1 MLSRNVVPRFSTTLA
16 LVMVVSLASSAIRA
30 QTMVALHAFSGPD
43 GSNPAAGLVMDRA
56 GNLYGTTYMGGTNDF
71 GTVFKLSQVRGGWIL
86 TTIHPFRGGN
96 DGANPVGRVV
106 FGPDGALYGTT
117 DQGGTANNGTVFSL
131 TPPATFC
138 SSAQCPWT
146 ETVLYS
152 FTGGSDGAFPQ
163 AVDLAFDSAGSIY
176 GTAYSGGPFCAFYQT
191 CGVVFKLAKSGQ
203 DWTETTLYEFSGQ
216 PDGGNPVGG
225 VAFGSAGNL
234 YGTTVHGG
242 VYDGGALFELSP
254 AGSGWTETVLHSL
267 GNLPDGF
274 GPLAGVIL
282 DQQGNIFGTANQ
294 GGTNHCGT
302 VFELSL
308 GAGGWTYSGLANF
321 TGQNQGPA
329 AVPTLDA
336 SGNLFGGTQTCGAHQ
351 AGNVY
356 ELVPDG
362 HGSWTNLDLF
372 DFGYGQLYPYGR
384 VATGAVVVDSSG
396 NVYGTAASGGAHDL
410 GTIWE
415 FQVN

>member
-1 MLSRNVVPRFSTTLA
+1 MLSRNLVPRLSTA
-16 LVMVVSLASSAIRA
+16 LVLFAVISLASSVIHA
-30 QTMVALHAFSGPD
+30 QTMVALHEFSGPD
-43 GSNPAAGLVMDRA
+43 GSDPGGGLVMDRS
-56 GNLYGTTYMGGTNDF
+56 GNLYGTTYMGGTNDC
-71 GTVFKLSQVRGGWIL
+71 GTVFKLSQERGSWIL
-86 TTIHPFRGGN
+86 TTLHLFQGGN

-117 DQGGTANNGTVFSL
+117 DRGGIANNGTVFKL
-131 TPPATFC
+131 TPPATPCF
-138 SSAQCPWT
+138 SVQCPWT
-146 ETVLYS
+146 ETVLYA

-163 AVDLAFDSAGSIY
+163 AVDLAFDSVGSIY
-176 GTAYSGGPFCAFYQT
+176 GTTYSGGRSCARYGQ

-203 DWTETTLYEFSGQ
+203 HWTETTLYEFSGQ
-216 PDGGNPVGG
+216 PDAGPPIGG
-225 VAFGSAGNL
+225 VAFDSAGNL
-234 YGTTVHGG
+234 YGTTVYGG

-267 GNLPDGF
+267 GNPPDGF

-282 DQQGNIFGTANQ
+282 DQRGNIFGTTNQ
-294 GGTNHCGT
+294 LGTNHCGT

-321 TGQNQGPA
+321 TGQYQGPA

-362 HGSWTNLDLF
+362 HGNWTNLDLF
-372 DFGYGQLYPYGR
+372 DFGDGELYLYGG
-384 VATGAVVVDSSG
+384 VASGAVVVDSSG

-415 FQVN
+415 YQVN